1 MKKILAILM
10 CLFALTAQATETVT
24 ILYSWSPADV
34 AANFHRVIAEQ
45 ANKIQNKYNFVLD
58 TKSGAGGAIAAQ
70 HVLNNPDNTI
80 LASSSAFFIRPI
92 FFPDSYDPAKFKEIL
107 PVCSAPLVVSSK
119 KFKSFAEVPTNQPLT
134 IAVSGLGIT
143 THLVAVQVTKKYP
156 NIKVVPFKSTTD
168 SVASVVQGSVDFAV
182 SFGGDVSQY
191 AESDKVHLYVL
202 GVTGKQ
208 RVLGAPTLTSL
219 GFSPVVSE
227 MSAPSNE
234 LVPVT
239 WSDEKYNEV
248 RAILLKASQTKEA
261 KAAYSEDFCA
271 PITADPVKWFNSQST
286 LWKSVTE
293 GVSIK

>member
-1 MKKILAILM
+1 MKKLLAIL
-10 CLFALTAQATETVT
+10 LSSFAITAFAAETIT
-24 ILYSWSPADV
+24 IEYSWSPADV

-45 ANKIQNKYNFVLD
+45 ANKSQNKYNFVLD
-58 TKSGAGGAIAAQ
+58 TKPGAGGAIAAQ

-92 FFPDSYDPAKFKEIL
+92 FFPESYDPAKFKEIL
-107 PVCSAPLVVSSK
+107 PVCNAPLMISSK
-119 KFKSFAEVPTNQPLT
+119 KFKSFAEVPTNQPLS

-143 THLVAVQVTKKYP
+143 THLVAVQITKKYP

-191 AESDKVHLYVL
+191 TKSDKVQLHVL
-202 GVTGKQ
+202 GVTGRQ
-208 RVLGAPTLTSL
+208 RVLGAPTLISL
-219 GFSPVVSE
+219 GFSPVLSE
-227 MSAPSNE
+227 MYAPSNE

-239 WSDEKYNEV
+239 WGYEKYTEV

-261 KAAYSEDFCA
+261 ISAYSEDSCA
-271 PITADPVKWFNSQST
+271 PITVDPVKWYNAQTT